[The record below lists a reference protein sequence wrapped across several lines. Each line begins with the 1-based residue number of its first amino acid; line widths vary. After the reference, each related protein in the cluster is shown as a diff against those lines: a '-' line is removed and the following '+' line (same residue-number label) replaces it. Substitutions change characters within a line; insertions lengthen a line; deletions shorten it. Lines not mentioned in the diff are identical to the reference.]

1 MRLTMVA
8 CGSVLMM
15 ALAPAAPA
23 QRQTFSAQVLAV
35 SGMSAGGGAALEPD
49 DEIDGGE
56 IWIADL
62 NTNTHSKIA
71 GSGYRT
77 PVFAP
82 GGDAVLAIRDDVI
95 VKIPVAGGKA
105 EDVFQLDSISKLV
118 GFVPDGRLLVTADD
132 NNMIGFLALP
142 DGKARWLTPDD
153 ASAEDKAA
161 VERIRGW
168 ERVYGGTKVMVQGK
182 AAGGKRSTDVYAQE
196 SGKEPVNVS
205 AGEGVSCGQPAFL
218 PDHKLVVYV
227 RAQP

>member
-1 MRLTMVA
+1 MRLMMIA
-8 CGSVLMM
+8 CGSALM
-15 ALAPAAPA
+15 LAIVPAAPA

-35 SGMSAGGGAALEPD
+35 SGMTSGGGAALEPE

-56 IWIADL
+56 VWIADL
-62 NTNTHSKIA
+62 SSNTHAKIA
-71 GSGYRT
+71 GPGYRT

-82 GGDAVLAIRDDVI
+82 TGDAVLAIRDDVI

-105 EDVFQLDSISKLV
+105 EDVFQLDSITKLV
-118 GFVPDGRLLVTADD
+118 GFAPDGRLLVTADD
-132 NNMIGFLALP
+132 GNMIGFVTLP

-161 VERIRGW
+161 AERIRGW
-168 ERVYGGTKVMVQGK
+168 ERIYGGTKVTVQGK
-182 AAGGKRSTDVYAQE
+182 PAGGKRSTDVYAQE

-205 AGEGVSCGQPAFL
+205 RGEGVSCGQPAFL
-218 PDHKLVVYV
+218 PDRKLVVFV